1 MIVLEVIE
9 DAQEF
14 WKAGIVHCYFRHF
27 GKVVSGTPGV
37 LVNCYW
43 SIGKIVADCSSFTV
57 K

>member
-27 GKVVSGTPGV
+27 GKVVSGTHGV

-43 SIGKIVADCSSFTV
+43 SIEKIVAD
-57 K
+57 